1 MDRKLRLKIGLQA
14 QLMDITTDVRT
25 FGEFKSL
32 PQVQEL
38 SIDWGQNKLID
49 RETKNSF
56 DIDEAILPAIESI
69 LFVVPSKTK
78 SGGLSYAE
86 AKKKILQLIEEGKM
100 EKISWM
106 GKSTEDLNKLLQ
118 EQNFETTTINSVVD
132 NSDCNVGESSDL
144 LEEIDQLL
152 NKLGSKVKQLS
163 MQRGDNSNSVAIE
176 LEKFKQTL
184 VSYVTADELTLEAEM
199 LQLKFK

>member
-1 MDRKLRLKIGLQA
+1 MDRKLRLKIGLQT

-32 PQVQEL
+32 PQVQDL
-38 SIDWGQNKLID
+38 DINWDQNKLID

-69 LFVVPSKTK
+69 LFIVPSKTK
-78 SGGLSYAE
+78 SGSLTYSE
-86 AKKKILQLIEEGKM
+86 AKKKILTLIEEGEI
-100 EKISWM
+100 EKITWM
-106 GKSTEDLNKLLQ
+106 GKSTADLNKIISDW
-118 EQNFETTTINSVVD
+118 EATTPEVISEIEKD
-132 NSDCNVGESSDL
+132 NDLVGEI
-144 LEEIDQLL
+144 EQLL
-152 NKLGSKVKQLS
+152 NQIGSKVKQLS
-163 MQRGDNSNSVAIE
+163 TQRGDSSTSVAIE

-184 VSYVTADELTLEAEM
+184 VSYVTTDDLTLEAEM